1 MVERRGVPRYLAAAF
16 LAAVLAGGSMVA
28 SDRPALDS
36 ALEPPSRLHWIGTDE
51 LGRDVAVRTL
61 RAGALSLG
69 ASTLAWLA
77 AVAAGLALGGYAAY
91 EPRSWGSGLV
101 RGFIT
106 VFYTT
111 PFFLILVGVVGAL
124 GPGLFKVYLVLALV
138 AWAAPARQT
147 AAVVGRLRQ
156 ATFVVAARSF
166 GYPPAHVLRY
176 ALLPEV
182 ARPVI
187 VAALAVLPEILA
199 LDAALAFFGLGA
211 APPTPT
217 IGRMVLEGLSYM
229 SVAWWMSLCPVG
241 MLASLCL
248 AVRVIAQGVRA

>member
-1 MVERRGVPRYLAAAF
+1 MVGGQRAPQYLAAAF
-16 LAAVLAGGSMVA
+16 LAAVLAGGSIVA
-28 SDRPALDS
+28 GDRPALRV
-36 ALEPPSRLHWIGTDE
+36 AFEPPSRLHWMGTDE
-51 LGRDVAVRTL
+51 LGRDVAARTL
-61 RAGALSLG
+61 RAAALSLG
-69 ASTLAWLA
+69 ASTLAWLG

-91 EPRSWGSGLV
+91 EPKAWGSTLV
-101 RGFIT
+101 RGFIA

-111 PFFLILVGVVGAL
+111 PFFLVLVGVVGAL
-124 GPGLFKVYLVLALV
+124 GPGLFNVYLVLALV

-166 GYPPAHVLRY
+166 GYRPAHVLRY

-211 APPTPT
+211 PPPTPT
-217 IGRMVLEGLSYM
+217 IGRMVLEGVNYL
-229 SVAWWMSLCPVG
+229 SVAWWMSTCPVA
-241 MLASLCL
+241 MLVSLCL
-248 AVRVIAQGVRA
+248 AVRVIAQGVRG